1 MNGPPEKANGPCQ
14 GAAASKDRIINRPIS
29 INPSQGCGKENLGG
43 HLIDRFG
50 HIHSNRFSLAG
61 RHKRFRQWASTG
73 RAVPNE
79 SIAPDLGS
87 NRDRALL
94 SGDELRPE
102 H

>member
-50 HIHSNRFSLAG
+50 HIHS
-61 RHKRFRQWASTG
+61 
-73 RAVPNE
+73 E
-79 SIAPDLGS
+79 SIFTSWSPQAIQAMGIH
-87 NRDRALL
+87 RKGGA
-94 SGDELRPE
+94 
-102 H
+102 